1 MNEIEKILWYSWLN
15 RFLYTSKS
23 LFKSAKNYKTIFLI
37 ELSINTEQITF
48 LENNFNDFIKIL
60 ENVLNSFNKVYNWKA
75 FKNITINKVFIWEN
89 LLNNCLILYNSKKED
104 KWFIYSKNIIRIPE
118 KKENNQNTEDN
129 IFDKIINL
137 ILNKNL
143 SVRNLIKLWIP
154 QIRARELFN
163 FFKINRIFEI
173 SKTNNNYKI
182 YNLSEIKKISK
193 KDIETILYRGCV

>member
-1 MNEIEKILWYSWLN
+1 MNEIEKIFWYSWLN
-15 RFLYTSKS
+15 KFLYTSKS
-23 LFKSAKNYKTIFLI
+23 LFKSVKNYKTIFII
-37 ELSINTEQITF
+37 ELSINTEQIAF
-48 LENNFNDFIKIL
+48 LENNFDDFVWIL
-60 ENVLNSFNKVYNWKA
+60 EKILNSFNKIYNWKS

-129 IFDKIINL
+129 IFNKILEL
-137 ILNKNL
+137 ILNKNI

-163 FFKINRIFEI
+163 FFKINKIFEI
-173 SKTNNNYKI
+173 SEKNNNHKI
-182 YNLSEIKKISK
+182 YNFNEMKKISK
-193 KDIETILYRGCV
+193 KDIETILYG